1 LVGLTTEQPGIGPFF
16 DVPLQVLRN
25 QRCNVAGD
33 GDGAAASF
41 RLGWPDGL
49 RAVSVDDEG
58 SLDAEL
64 TVEFVNVPAL
74 KPEDL
79 ASA

>member
-1 LVGLTTEQPGIGPFF
+1 MQVEVGSAGSPASFVPGPVESARRDGLAVLSSEEPSIGPSV

-41 RLGWPDGL
+41 GLG
-49 RAVSVDDEG
+49 
-58 SLDAEL
+58 
-64 TVEFVNVPAL
+64 
-74 KPEDL
+74 
-79 ASA
+79 